1 MIVLTILSGIGLLWL
16 FKVFV
21 FDHFKARWEQYK
33 ANKALLAT
41 VTKPY
46 RGTRSERRLVLSLL
60 LNDFSSKA
68 LYHDLYLELSQGR
81 YSQLDIVLATRV
93 GVVVFEVKEMSG
105 WIFGSGHD
113 QQWTQILAYGRRRY
127 RFYNPVLQNQKHI
140 QDLRSQLP
148 QFAKLPFYSV
158 LVFDGSC
165 ELKKLHNIPSDVYL
179 ARPREVTDILVTLF
193 KNNPPAEYADKEE
206 VIRLLQ
212 TAVQNGENREI
223 RNQHIQNVRQF
234 MASRDRDRLPQW
246 RESRPWRLGSF
257 GWLKRP
263 NAKGLGTPKL
273 RTSNNRFG
281 KR

>member
-1 MIVLTILSGIGLLWL
+1 MIALNILSGIGLLWL
-16 FKVFV
+16 LKVIV
-21 FDHFKARWEQYK
+21 LDHFKARWEQYK

-68 LYHDLYLELSQGR
+68 LYHDLYLELSQGH

-105 WIFGSGHD
+105 WIFGSGHQ
-113 QQWTQILAYGRRRY
+113 QQWTQVLAYGRQRY
-127 RFYNPVLQNQKHI
+127 RFYNPILQNQKHI
-140 QDLRSQLP
+140 HDLRSQLP

-158 LVFDGSC
+158 LVFDGPC
-165 ELKKLHNIPSDVYL
+165 EFKKLHNIPSDVYL
-179 ARPREVTDILVTLF
+179 ARPWEVIDVLDTLLT
-193 KNNPPAEYADKEE
+193 NNPPVKYADKEE

-223 RNQHIQNVRQF
+223 RQLHIQNVRQLK
-234 MASRDRDRLPQW
+234 ASRDRDRLPQ
-246 RESRPWRLGSF
+246 
-257 GWLKRP
+257 
-263 NAKGLGTPKL
+263 
-273 RTSNNRFG
+273 
-281 KR
+281 